1 MREKVRMREKVMMMT
16 TTMMMMIRK
25 MNLKVETAKV
35 TREMSA
41 MT

>member
-1 MREKVRMREKVMMMT
+1 MMMMMT
-16 TTMMMMIRK
+16 MTMMIRK

-35 TREMSA
+35 MREMSA